1 VTTSPEPAVADAPL
15 EGGESQRVA
24 ELEREVA
31 LWKLRAE
38 NAEDAIAV
46 WRATQGRSLWRFL
59 LAVDRLRT
67 RVAPPRTRR
76 DRVVRAAAH
85 RFSNTLLRLGRD
97 VPQRIERIA
106 PMGQK
111 AVLFVFDELGGI
123 CTRYRC
129 DHQAEQLKFLGVSH
143 DVAHSAEIDLP
154 TAVDHYECFLLSRVA
169 WTDEVATFFERARSR
184 HKVVIFDTD
193 DLIFEPD
200 LDQHFAFL
208 DSATSEQRAAW
219 IEKLRAYLKTLEAC
233 DGVIVTTEALQRF
246 ARRRNERVEVVFNA
260 VSEELLRLADDALG
274 AAVHDVASYAGRDV
288 TIGYLSGTPT
298 HNRDFREAA
307 DAVLWALET
316 YANTRLLIVG
326 KLDLDPRFAR
336 FSSRVASIRKQPWQA
351 VPGILAGVDINLA
364 PLERENPF
372 TESKSCL
379 KYLEA
384 GLLGVPTIASR
395 RSDYAR
401 AIDHGRNGMLA
412 DNPYEWREAL
422 RLLIE
427 SKDLRR
433 DIGLVAYE
441 DVRRNQTTKAR
452 ARLLEQAF
460 GNLARNARNDERR
473 LSVNWLF
480 GAAGSR
486 HSREL
491 AGYLAESGHLVR
503 VYTEAEAYDDL
514 RPADV
519 SIATDRRGAQAV
531 VAHDASLFKWLLIS
545 NVGDDHG
552 LYDLPLRHI
561 CLGKEVAEQLTALTG
576 RPVNHVGRPEELEYV
591 LLGASFVAM
600 GEISA
605 RQAVEPAG
613 QTPQGPRLRGSSGR
627 VG

>member
-76 DRVVRAAAH
+76 DRVVRAAAY
-85 RFSNTLLRLGRD
+85 RLSNALLRLGRD
-97 VPQRIERIA
+97 VPQQVERIA
-106 PMGQK
+106 PTGQK

-129 DHQAEQLKFLGVSH
+129 DHQAEELRFLGVSH
-143 DVAHSAEIDLP
+143 DIAHSVEIDLP
-154 TAVDHYECFLLSRVA
+154 AAVDRYECFLLSRVA
-169 WTDEVATFFERARSR
+169 WSDEVAEFLERARSR
-184 HKVVIFDTD
+184 NKVVIFDTD
-193 DLIFEPD
+193 DLVFEPE
-200 LDQHFAFL
+200 LDRHFAFL
-208 DSATSEQRAAW
+208 DHASDDQRAAW
-219 IEKLRAYLKTLEAC
+219 IDKLGAYRKTLEAS
-233 DGVIVTTEALQRF
+233 DGVVVTTEPLRQFAL
-246 ARRRNERVEVVFNA
+246 RRNDRVEVVFNA
-260 VSEELLRLADDALG
+260 ISEELLRLADDALG
-274 AAVHDVASYAGRDV
+274 PDRRELGAYAGRDV
-288 TIGYLSGTPT
+288 TIAYLSGTPT

-316 YANTRLLIVG
+316 YANTRLLILG
-326 KLDLDPRFAR
+326 KLGLDPRFDR
-336 FSSRVASIRKQPWQA
+336 FASRVTRIRKQPWQA
-351 VPGILAGVDINLA
+351 VPGILSYVDINLA

-395 RSDYAR
+395 RADFAR

-412 DNPYEWREAL
+412 DNPHEWREAL

-433 DIGLVAYE
+433 DIGSDAYE
-441 DVRRNQTTKAR
+441 DVRLNQTTRAR

-460 GNLARNARNDERR
+460 VNLVGDGMYDERR
-473 LSVNWLF
+473 LSVNWLV
-480 GAAGSR
+480 GAGPR
-486 HSREL
+486 RCREL
-491 AGYLAESGHLVR
+491 ADLLAESGHLVR
-503 VYTEAEAYDDL
+503 VHTESETYGPL
-514 RPADV
+514 PPADV
-519 SIATDRRGAQAV
+519 SIASDRRAAQAV
-531 VAHDASLFKWLLIS
+531 VAHDSSLFKCLLIS
-545 NVGDDHG
+545 SIEDERG
-552 LYDLPLRHI
+552 LYDLPLRHV
-561 CLGKEVAEQLTALTG
+561 CLDKHVAEQLSVLTG
-576 RPVNHVGRPEELEYV
+576 RRADHVDGPKQLEQ
-591 LLGASFVAM
+591 LLLRACFVRM
-600 GEISA
+600 GDE
-605 RQAVEPAG
+605 QA
-613 QTPQGPRLRGSSGR
+613 PQDLRLPGSSSHAA
-627 VG
+627 